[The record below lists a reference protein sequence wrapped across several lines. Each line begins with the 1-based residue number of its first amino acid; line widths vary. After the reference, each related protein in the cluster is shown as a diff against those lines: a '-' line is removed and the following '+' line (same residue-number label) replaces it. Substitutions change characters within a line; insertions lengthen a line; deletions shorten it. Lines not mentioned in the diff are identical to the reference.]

1 MNYNGIP
8 PAGLITWDLALG
20 SGLLILSIIL
30 LIRNIS
36 LRKRA
41 EQALRES
48 ERRYQALLANADD
61 AIRTLQSQ
69 LPSDD
74 KGSKAFTTR
83 QPAQGE
89 PGSTCISSKVF
100 IQTFIEEKRF
110 RSILQHLSDII
121 WIADENLHV
130 QYETPSSS
138 KTLGYEPG
146 FLIGKYSL
154 DFIHP
159 DDLQTVKQALDEVF
173 REENPFIPTQF
184 RFKHAEGHWIQLE
197 AIADNRLTDPDIQGI
212 IITARDIT
220 ERKQAEDSLRESEA
234 RYRNIV
240 ALAPE
245 GIVTVNTKGVVT
257 SCNTAF
263 LELTGFSEEDIVGKY
278 FLQIPTLP
286 ANSIFEYLKLF
297 RAILR
302 GHIPKPIEFKWV
314 HRNGSIRW
322 GEAYVGLTK
331 KGSKTTGLQAILID
345 ITERKRAEQLLQA
358 LNQAALAM
366 EKVLKPAEIFAAV
379 AEVFQKLDLSCVLL
393 LMDKSQNYLHAK
405 HLSHEPNIVKTIE
418 KLTGLRLTT
427 FPIPIAN
434 VDVFKQVL
442 WKRKTCFIE
451 NAEETASQVLPAPL
465 KPLAKQIANTL
476 KSPKVILA
484 PFVVEETPIG
494 LLSVQSNHL
503 SKGDIPAITAFTN
516 QMAAAWYK
524 AELYEQAQQEIAERE
539 RAEMALRESEER
551 FRALV
556 QNSSDIIVLL
566 EADGVVRDVSPS
578 VERILGYTA
587 QRFIGQDAFEYV
599 HPDDITATQNTFA
612 KAIQNPG
619 HPLVFEFRL
628 KNADHTW
635 TYVETVT
642 NNLLNKPSVGGI
654 VINARDITE
663 RKRAERLL
671 QTLNAAAQAMQKAL
685 THAEIFRAVAEEFK
699 TLDLS
704 CVLFLTDEAQQY
716 LFPQYLSYD
725 NAILKIAEKLIGIKT
740 EDFSIDIE
748 SVAIYKQIV
757 RERDTI
763 FLTEV
768 ETATRQLLPGF
779 AKEFAGQLVKMLN
792 MERYIATPLIVED
805 KVLGV
810 FAVQSHELT
819 ESDTSAIAAFAH
831 QMAAAW
837 RKAQLLNR
845 TREQAQQVQEII
857 HTVPEGVLL
866 LDTEPANNGWHVIL
880 ANPIAEEYLQ
890 ILANPRTGNVITHL
904 GERALPEL
912 LTSPPRGLWHEIII
926 DKRRFEAIARPIE
939 AGLTSSGWVLVIRD
953 VTQEREIQQ
962 RVQQQERLAA
972 VGQLAAGIAHDFN
985 NIMATIVLYAQML
998 SRTSNLTAHDKEQL
1012 NTINQQAIYASNL
1025 IQQILDFSRQ
1035 TAFKRS
1041 PLDLLPLLKEH
1052 VKLLERTL
1060 PENIKISLNY
1070 GAGEYIIHGNPTHIQ
1085 QVLMNLAVNA
1095 RDAMPAGG
1103 HLHIELQSLKI
1114 MDSSQAPLSEMSP
1127 GDWVKITV
1135 SDTGTGISADVL
1147 PHIYDPFFT
1156 TKASG
1161 QGSGLGLAQVYG
1173 IVGSHEGYIDV
1184 KSYVSE
1190 DDDHTKGTTFMI
1202 YLPSRTREV
1211 DETTLPITSK
1221 LVTGHEETILVVED
1235 NVATRTALVES
1246 LQVLNYKVLTAEDGE
1261 EALAIISDYEN
1272 NLQAS
1277 QRPPID
1283 LVLSDVVMP
1292 KMGGIALLHALQQQ
1306 DSNVGVVLLT
1316 GHPMEKELERLQLQ
1330 ESTSMTPCLVGWLLK
1345 PPSLGQLA
1353 EAIAQGLKQTS

>member
-1 MNYNGIP
+1 MDYNRIP
-8 PAGLITWDLALG
+8 PAGLITWVLALG

-69 LPSDD
+69 LPGDD
-74 KGSKAFTTR
+74 QGSKTFITR
-83 QPAQGE
+83 QSAQGE
-89 PGSTCISSKVF
+89 VGPTCISSKVF
-100 IQTFIEEKRF
+100 IQTFIKEKRF

-146 FLIGKYSL
+146 FLIGKYGL

-184 RFKHAEGHWIQLE
+184 RFKHVEGYWVHLE
-197 AIADNRLTDPDIQGI
+197 AVANNMLNDPDIQGI

-220 ERKQAEDSLRESEA
+220 ERKQTEDSLRESEA

-286 ANSIFEYLKLF
+286 TNSLSEYLKFF
-297 RAILR
+297 RAILQ
-302 GHIPKPIEFKWV
+302 GHIPKPIEFQWV

-331 KGSKTTGLQAILID
+331 KGNKITGLQAILID
-345 ITERKRAEQLLQA
+345 ITERKRAEQLLQS

-366 EKVLKPAEIFAAV
+366 GKVLKPDEIFAAV
-379 AEVFQKLDLSCVLL
+379 AEAFQKLDLSCVLL
-393 LMDKSQNYLHAK
+393 LMDKSQSYLRAK

-427 FPIPIAN
+427 FTIPIAN

-494 LLSVQSNHL
+494 LLSVQSHHL
-503 SKGDIPAITAFTN
+503 NKGDIPAITAFTN

-524 AELYEQAQQEIAERE
+524 AQLYEQAQQEIAERE
-539 RAEMALRESEER
+539 RAEIALRESEER

-566 EADGVVRDVSPS
+566 EADGVVRDISPS

-587 QRFIGQDAFEYV
+587 QHFIGQNAFEYV
-599 HPDDITATQNTFA
+599 HPDDVAATQNTFA

-619 HPLVFEFRL
+619 HPLTFEFRL

-642 NNLLNKPSVGGI
+642 NNLLNNPSVGGV

-663 RKRAERLL
+663 RRRAERLL

-685 THAEIFRAVAEEFK
+685 THAEIFQAVAEEFK
-699 TLDLS
+699 ALDLS
-704 CVLFLTDEAQQY
+704 CVLFLTDETQRH
-716 LFPQYLSYD
+716 LFPKYLSYD
-725 NAILKIAEKLIGIKT
+725 NALLSLAEKLVGIKT

-757 RERDTI
+757 YERKTI
-763 FLTEV
+763 FLVDV
-768 ETATRQLLPGF
+768 ETTTRQLLPGF
-779 AKEFAGQLVKMLN
+779 SQKFAGQLVKMLN
-792 MERYIATPLIVED
+792 MGRYIATPLIVED
-805 KVLGV
+805 KILGILAVLSN
-810 FAVQSHELT
+810 ALT
-819 ESDTSAIAAFAH
+819 ENDTSAIAAFAH
-831 QMAAAW
+831 QVAAAW

-866 LDTEPANNGWHVIL
+866 LKTAPAVVGWRVVS
-880 ANPIAEEYLQ
+880 ANPIAEDYLQ
-890 ILANPRTGNVITHL
+890 ILANPQTGNIITHL

-912 LTSPPRGLWHEIII
+912 LTSPPRGLWHEITM

-939 AGLTSSGWVLVIRD
+939 AGLTPGEWVLVIRD

-1012 NTINQQAIYASNL
+1012 STINQQAMHASNL
-1025 IQQILDFSRQ
+1025 IQQILDFSRR
-1035 TAFKRS
+1035 TAFERS

-1070 GAGEYIIHGNPTHIQ
+1070 KADEYIIHGNPTHIQ

-1095 RDAMPAGG
+1095 RDAMPRGG
-1103 HLHIELQSLKI
+1103 HLHIDLERLSI
-1114 MDSSQAPLSEMSP
+1114 RDSSKAPLPEMSS
-1127 GDWVKITV
+1127 GNWVKITV
-1135 SDTGTGISADVL
+1135 SDTGTGIPADIL

-1156 TKASG
+1156 TKASR

-1173 IVGSHEGYIDV
+1173 IIGSHEGYIDV
-1184 KSYVSE
+1184 ESYVTE
-1190 DDDHTKGTTFMI
+1190 DDDHSRGTTFMI
-1202 YLPSRTREV
+1202 YLPSLTGEAG
-1211 DETTLPITSK
+1211 EITLPITSK
-1221 LVTGHEETILVVED
+1221 LVTGNEETILVVED

-1261 EALAIISDYEN
+1261 EALAIIAEYEN

-1277 QRPPID
+1277 QNPPID

-1292 KMGGIALLHALQQQ
+1292 KMGGIALLHTLQQQ
-1306 DSNVGVVLLT
+1306 NSNVGVILLT
-1316 GHPMEKELERLQLQ
+1316 GHPMEKELESLQLQ
-1330 ESTSMTPCLVGWLLK
+1330 ENASGTTCLLGWLLK
-1345 PPSLGQLA
+1345 PPSLEQLA
-1353 EAIAQGLKQTS
+1353 KAIAQGLEQIS